1 MNPHTIFVVSG
12 GVGAS
17 GEQLVQTVLA
27 QFPHSVVKVVIVPH
41 VRSERHIDAVLS
53 QAKEAQAQEGDATLA
68 HTLVDPLLRAYVIQR
83 SKQEGVFAVDLMGA
97 LFDRLEQVLKRPSLG
112 QPGLYRQL
120 NKEYFERVAAM
131 EFSMANDDGKNPQ
144 RWAQADILLV
154 GISRVGK
161 TPLSLYLS
169 VLGWKTANLPLIL
182 GIEPPQALSRVDP
195 QRVIGLTIQP
205 GQLLTL
211 RQERQ
216 RRMGSIGPGSYTD
229 PQTVFDEV
237 ESARKFC
244 KQRGYTL
251 IDVTDKPVESSADE
265 VIRLITARFKQQDR
279 QG

>member
-12 GVGAS
+12 GVGSS

-27 QFPHSVVKVVIVPH
+27 QFPRSAVSVVIVAH
-41 VRSERHIDAVLS
+41 VRSEHQIEEVIS
-53 QAKEAQAQEGDATLA
+53 QAKAAPAQVTITY
-68 HTLVDPLLRAYVIQR
+68 TLVDPLLRAYMTRRCQ
-83 SKQEGVFAVDLMGA
+83 QEDVSAVDLMGA
-97 LFDRLEQVLKRPSLG
+97 LFTRLEQALERPSLG

-120 NKEYFERVAAM
+120 NKDYFERVAAM
-131 EFSMANDDGKNPQ
+131 EFTMANDDGKDPEK
-144 RWAQADILLV
+144 WSQADILLV

-169 VLGWKTANLPLIL
+169 VMGWKTANLPLIP
-182 GIEPPQALSRVDP
+182 GIEPPKALARLDP

-205 GQLLTL
+205 GQLIAL

-229 PQTVFDEV
+229 PQTILEEV
-237 ESARKFC
+237 EYARKFC

-265 VIRLITARFKQQDR
+265 VIRLITARFQPGDR